1 MYINVWIILS
11 SLSISQLTTLMSIFS
26 FICMVCRSLFVLLF
40 FFLWPLCCLFFFD
53 IRILITPL
61 GSLNSFYYKNSDV
74 CYYKNE
80 KRTGKCLQQVEHI
93 RGPGCG
99 GDCKTFEVMTS
110 TQLRGTLG
118 SVASL
123 LTTTLYQYYKR

>member
-1 MYINVWIILS
+1 M
-11 SLSISQLTTLMSIFS
+11 
-26 FICMVCRSLFVLLF
+26 
-40 FFLWPLCCLFFFD
+40 
-53 IRILITPL
+53 
-61 GSLNSFYYKNSDV
+61 
-74 CYYKNE
+74 NE

-93 RGPGCG
+93 RDPGCG

-123 LTTTLYQYYKR
+123 LTTTLYQGNPDRNHKLWNIVST